1 MSERP
6 AILGLRHVAL
16 VIDDAAFDRTV
27 HFWCE
32 ALGMRVDWQPD
43 ADNVY
48 LTSGTDNVALHRAKP
63 PRVVDHSRSALD
75 HVGVCV
81 PTAADV
87 HAWHERL
94 APMAT
99 ALGIAIVQAPKTHRD
114 GATSFYLRDPAGT
127 TVQIIHLPAPSAP
140 QATR

>member
-6 AILGLRHVAL
+6 PILGLRHVAL
-16 VIDDAAFDRTV
+16 WIEDAAFDRTV
-27 HFWCE
+27 SFWVD

-48 LTSGTDNVALHRAKP
+48 LTSGSDNVALHRAKRP
-63 PRVVDHSRSALD
+63 VDPSRSTLD

-81 PTAADV
+81 PAAADV
-87 HAWHERL
+87 HAWHARL
-94 APMAT
+94 APQAD
-99 ALGIAIVQAPKTHRD
+99 ALGIAILQPPKTHRD

-127 TVQIIHLPAPSAP
+127 TVQIIHLPKVA
-140 QATR
+140 

>member
-6 AILGLRHVAL
+6 ALLGLRHVAL
-16 VIDDAAFDRTV
+16 WIDGAAFDRTLR
-27 HFWCE
+27 FWVD
-32 ALGMRVDWQPD
+32 ALGMRIDWQPD

-48 LTSGTDNVALHRAKP
+48 LTSGTDNVALHRAAAS
-63 PRVVDHSRSALD
+63 RVVDHSRSALD

-87 HAWHERL
+87 HAWHARL
-94 APMAT
+94 APQAED
-99 ALGIAIVQAPKTHRD
+99 LGIAIVQGPKTHRD

-127 TVQIIHLPAPSAP
+127 TVQIIHLPGV
-140 QATR
+140 AT